1 MLNTEIIARFRLQ
14 VDDATELSSD
24 EELALE
30 QEVYDEVCNDR
41 PWEFLKKTKTDTTS
55 TSVPYVA
62 LPADFK
68 MIALNS
74 ENESI
79 VFVGTNYDKYKVVP
93 FSSRRDYRDMDG
105 YCYVDKTTS
114 RLYFTL
120 QPTSAKSIEYD
131 YIHIPTELTLG
142 STLITNEP
150 IVRTTSF
157 GNLLA
162 LGMAAKFNPIEQS
175 EKQSSYR
182 AENLADYRAK
192 LEDLAVEDAYIKLAV
207 N

>member
-55 TSVPYVA
+55 VSVPYVA
-62 LPADFK
+62 LPVDFK
-68 MIALNS
+68 MMSQNS
-74 ENESI
+74 ENESV
-79 VFVGTNYDKYKVVP
+79 VFVGVNYDEYKVVP
-93 FSSRRDYRDMDG
+93 FSSRMDYRDMDG
-105 YCYVDKTTS
+105 YCYVDKSTS

-120 QPTSAKSIEYD
+120 QPTTAKSIEYD
-131 YIHIPTELTLG
+131 YIHIPPALVLG
-142 STLITNEP
+142 TTPITHEP
-150 IVRTTSF
+150 IVTTTSF

-175 EKQSSYR
+175 EKQTSYR
-182 AENLADYRAK
+182 AENISDYRSK
-192 LEDLAVEDAYIKLAV
+192 LEDLAIEDAYTKLAIS
-207 N
+207 